1 VATGRELRRFEGHG
15 DLVRSAVFSPDGSRV
30 LTSSTDQTAR
40 LWNLATGE
48 ELARLVS
55 FSDGTWAVMDRNGR
69 FDASNGGDIAHLYWV
84 AQIGE
89 DLESISLD
97 QLKERYYEPGLL
109 SKKLGL
115 NTEPLRE
122 AVPFTAAE
130 PYPKVTLNEPTAA
143 DPVLHVTLVNRGGGI
158 GRVVIWLNGKEMVA
172 DARPRGA
179 DSSAKSLSLELP
191 LSAYNRWLKP
201 GEKNRIEVMAY
212 NAEGYLASRKGEV
225 IYQPEGEAALP
236 EITLWAI
243 IVGIS
248 DYAGGEQIDLGYA
261 AKDADDMAKAV
272 ELGASRLFGT
282 KHVRIELL
290 TTSRISPSSPAINVQ
305 RPTKGNIKAAF
316 EGLADA
322 KPDDIIFAYFSG
334 HGVAVH
340 DVYHY
345 PTQEASSTN
354 LDDPRV
360 REQRSISSEELA
372 QWLKRSPATRHQ
384 VMIFDTCAAGAATK
398 SLIEPRNVSSDQI
411 RALERLKDRTGVYVL
426 MGSAADQVSW
436 EATPFEQGLM
446 TYALLLGM
454 KGAALR
460 EDAYV
465 DVSDLFSFV
474 TNEVPQLA
482 KDVGGIQR
490 PYIVAPK
497 PERIE
502 SFYIGKLTSDDRAT
516 IILRSPKP
524 LLLRPSLQ
532 NEQALFDDL
541 KLERRLRKRLEEAKF
556 AQVYGGSP
564 TSVEFVDADEMSGA
578 IRPSGRYTVSGENVN
593 VRLVLLR
600 DGQTQELQVD
610 GSRSDLDA
618 FAEKIMQAIVR
629 IAGEWK

>member
-1 VATGRELRRFEGHG
+1 
-15 DLVRSAVFSPDGSRV
+15 
-30 LTSSTDQTAR
+30 
-40 LWNLATGE
+40 
-48 ELARLVS
+48 
-55 FSDGTWAVMDRNGR
+55 
-69 FDASNGGDIAHLYWV
+69 
-84 AQIGE
+84 
-89 DLESISLD
+89 
-97 QLKERYYEPGLL
+97 
-109 SKKLGL
+109 
-115 NTEPLRE
+115 
-122 AVPFTAAE
+122 
-130 PYPKVTLNEPTAA
+130 
-143 DPVLHVTLVNRGGGI
+143 
-158 GRVVIWLNGKEMVA
+158 
-172 DARPRGA
+172 
-179 DSSAKSLSLELP
+179 
-191 LSAYNRWLKP
+191 
-201 GEKNRIEVMAY
+201 
-212 NAEGYLASRKGEV
+212 
-225 IYQPEGEAALP
+225 
-236 EITLWAI
+236 
-243 IVGIS
+243 
-248 DYAGGEQIDLGYA
+248 
-261 AKDADDMAKAV
+261 
-272 ELGASRLFGT
+272 
-282 KHVRIELL
+282 
-290 TTSRISPSSPAINVQ
+290 
-305 RPTKGNIKAAF
+305 
-316 EGLADA
+316 
-322 KPDDIIFAYFSG
+322 
-334 HGVAVH
+334 
-340 DVYHY
+340 
-345 PTQEASSTN
+345 
-354 LDDPRV
+354 
-360 REQRSISSEELA
+360 
-372 QWLKRSPATRHQ
+372 
-384 VMIFDTCAAGAATK
+384 
-398 SLIEPRNVSSDQI
+398 
-411 RALERLKDRTGVYVL
+411 